1 MTPTGDAILI
11 VGGYG
16 VVGRQIAE
24 CIRERHPDLPLIVAG
39 RTPSRGEDLAAMLA
53 PAVTAAMDVAK
64 PQPLGHILPRAII
77 CAVNDPADHLLSDAI
92 RLGVPL
98 LDITRWTELVRAT
111 STALGGE
118 DLQSTVLLSSGWMA
132 GIASVVAV
140 AASRRLE
147 RVESIDIS
155 VLYSLKDK
163 AGPNSAEY
171 MDRLATPF
179 DVMKDGERATVL
191 PYSDPRTVTFPDGRE
206 ARAYR
211 FDTPDQLTLPQST
224 GAKTVSAR
232 IAFDS
237 AATTWMLVAL
247 IRSGVWKL
255 ISGERFTGLRRS
267 LLYNPG
273 PGASHQIVIDVAGTD
288 QVGEPSSIRAT
299 VSDPLGQT
307 HLTAVGALV
316 QLERLLGLDGAAL
329 PAPGVVF
336 PDTAPQTDAA
346 LQTLEHFGVS
356 VTVDQGHGPL
366 VRPGIEQRYRPDGQA
381 LH

>member
-1 MTPTGDAILI
+1 MPTVDAVLI

-16 VVGRQIAE
+16 VVGQQIAE
-24 CIRERHPDLPLIVAG
+24 CIRERHPDLPLIIAG
-39 RTPSRGEDLAAMLA
+39 RSPSKGEAIAAGLGNTE
-53 PAVTAAMDVAK
+53 TAAMDVTK
-64 PQPLGHILPRAII
+64 PRPLGDTVPCAII

-92 RLGVPL
+92 RNGVPL

-111 STALGGE
+111 STALDGE
-118 DLQSTVLLSSGWMA
+118 DLQSSILLSSGWMA
-132 GIASVVAV
+132 GIASLVAV
-140 AASRRLE
+140 AATRRLE
-147 RVESIDIS
+147 HVESIDVS

-179 DVMKDGERATVL
+179 DVMKDGEQVTVL
-191 PYSDPRTVTFPDGRE
+191 PYSDPRSVTFPDGRQ
-206 ARAYR
+206 AKAYR
-211 FDTPDQLTLPQST
+211 FDTPDQLTLPPST
-224 GAKTVSAR
+224 GAATVSAR

-255 ISGERFTGLRRS
+255 IAGERFTGLRRT

-288 QVGEPSSIRAT
+288 QTGAPRSIRSS

-316 QLERLLGLDGAAL
+316 QLERLLGLDGAAP
-329 PAPGVVF
+329 PARGLVF

-346 LQTLEHFGVS
+346 LQTLARFGVS
-356 VTVDQGHGPL
+356 VTMD
-366 VRPGIEQRYRPDGQA
+366 
-381 LH
+381 

>member
-1 MTPTGDAILI
+1 
-11 VGGYG
+11 
-16 VVGRQIAE
+16 
-24 CIRERHPDLPLIVAG
+24 LPN
-39 RTPSRGEDLAAMLA
+39 RSRWGETI
-53 PAVTAAMDVAK
+53 P
-64 PQPLGHILPRAII
+64 GAII

-98 LDITRWTELVRAT
+98 LDITRWTTLVRAT
-111 STALGGE
+111 ASALEGE
-118 DLQSTVLLSSGWMA
+118 DPQSSILLSSGWMA
-132 GIASVVAV
+132 GVASVVAV
-140 AASRRLE
+140 AATRRLE
-147 RVESIDIS
+147 HVESIDVS

-179 DVMKDGERATVL
+179 DVMKDGEHVTVL
-191 PYSDPRTVTFPDGRE
+191 PYSDPRVVTFPDGRE
-206 ARAYR
+206 AKAYR

-224 GAKTVSAR
+224 GAATVSAR

-237 AATTWMLVAL
+237 AATTWMLGAL

-255 ISGERFTGLRRS
+255 ISGERFTGLRRA

-273 PGASHQIVIDVAGTD
+273 PGASHQIVIDVVGTG
-288 QVGEPSSIRAT
+288 QTGEPRSTRAT

-316 QLERLLGLDGAAL
+316 QLERLLGLDGAA
-329 PAPGVVF
+329 PSAPGVVF

-346 LQTLEHFGVS
+346 RQTLEHFGVS
-356 VTVDQGHGPL
+356 VTVD
-366 VRPGIEQRYRPDGQA
+366 
-381 LH
+381 